1 MSTPTGIIGLG
12 DVDQLLT
19 EINTELTVRP
29 LMATTIAGQ
38 ICWVRNG
45 KEGPASIGKTSV
57 FPIPF
62 FGNRAKP
69 RSIFEEIPGTLPE
82 FAKFSVEHQEWAPNA
97 ELIPRYTQLVDLY
110 GIVKDNSSTI
120 IAQSQ
125 IEMETQL
132 ADLLGLGASTPVA
145 YESYTKNFFATDHEA
160 NPNRPGLA
168 TFSNYKTGFD
178 LDYTNLSTALDLLDA
193 VPGPDGNPLSMPG
206 KKLVITSTGAQE
218 SRARTLLNGDFI
230 PSEAGT
236 ATQSN
241 PLKGRA
247 DVLKLT
253 QMRKYNSGKFW
264 AVVLVADD
272 KHRPF
277 MLSQVLPP
285 QLYITDVD
293 VNSTTQA
300 LRGVARQG
308 WKSVHG
314 FGYLWPQLAVGCVES

>member
-206 KKLVITSTGAQE
+206 KKLVIVSNGAQE

-264 AVVLVADD
+264 AVVLVADA

>member
-1 MSTPTGIIGLG
+1 
-12 DVDQLLT
+12 
-19 EINTELTVRP
+19 
-29 LMATTIAGQ
+29 MATTIAGQ

-193 VPGPDGNPLSMPG
+193 VPGP
-206 KKLVITSTGAQE
+206 
-218 SRARTLLNGDFI
+218 
-230 PSEAGT
+230 
-236 ATQSN
+236 
-241 PLKGRA
+241 
-247 DVLKLT
+247 
-253 QMRKYNSGKFW
+253 
-264 AVVLVADD
+264 
-272 KHRPF
+272 
-277 MLSQVLPP
+277 
-285 QLYITDVD
+285 
-293 VNSTTQA
+293 
-300 LRGVARQG
+300 
-308 WKSVHG
+308 
-314 FGYLWPQLAVGCVES
+314 